1 MSVLGHLRWCRPG
14 RPLVEG
20 VRPIT
25 STGAAR
31 QKVIESAIDRLVH
44 ALDQQ
49 TLALNGIGATLD
61 DILDALTEA
70 NEARRAANG
79 ERPTEDDEVE
89 DD

>member
-20 VRPIT
+20 VRPIA
-25 STGAAR
+25 STGATR

-70 NEARRAANG
+70 NEDRRAATG
-79 ERPTEDDEVE
+79 ERATEDEVE